1 MMRTLR
7 DKKTMHIV
15 LWILIFAFVVGF
27 VFIAVG
33 TKYQGLNQT
42 DPNVVAKVGKEK
54 ITFDELNQIYE
65 PAVNR
70 LYSSSGQTPSQEEI
84 TELRQ
89 EVLDQLINTS
99 ILNQTADQLRIT
111 VSTEEVAAVIQRQPY
126 FLGNDGKFDKNR
138 YFQILQQN
146 QITPEIYEQSERQ
159 QILTQ
164 KITSV
169 LSDAVVYSPAEV
181 DHYADLLN
189 RDLKA
194 DYLSF
199 NVKSYE
205 KSITPDEDELKS
217 YYESNKSQFDHPE
230 RSKARHI
237 LMTVKAGAT
246 AQEEAA
252 IQKTMSDL
260 REKILSGKITFEA
273 AAKKYSQDPGSAPQG
288 GELGWATRGTMVK
301 EFEDQI
307 FDKLKKGQI
316 SEPFK
321 TQFGYHIVQ
330 LEDYEKS
337 YTSTFEGVRSK
348 ALDQYRNEKAQE
360 EISALAQQV
369 AIKLQQNESLA
380 KAAGDLKLK
389 TQTTA
394 WFTAGAGI
402 PGLKNS
408 ESISQTL
415 GSLYVGEWRG
425 PLDLGDDHCFFQMT
439 QTQDR
444 PLSDAQKQKHL
455 AQAQEQLTAAKQ
467 DQWVKAFL
475 DDQRKKLKV
484 KTFLN

>member
-42 DPNVVAKVGKEK
+42 DPNVAAKVGKEK
-54 ITFDELNQIYE
+54 ITFDQLNQIYDS
-65 PAVNR
+65 AVNR
-70 LYSSSGQTPSQEEI
+70 LYSSSGQAPSPEEM

-99 ILNQTADQLRIT
+99 ILNQTAEKLRIT

-126 FLGNDGKFDKNR
+126 FMGSNGKFDKNI
-138 YFQILQQN
+138 YFDILQKN
-146 QITPEIYEQSERQ
+146 QLTPEIYEQSERQ
-159 QILTQ
+159 QLLTQ

-169 LSDAVVYSPAEV
+169 LADAVVFSPAEV

-189 RDLKA
+189 RSLKA
-194 DYLSF
+194 DILSF

-205 KSITPDEDELKS
+205 KTITPSVDELKS
-217 YYESNKSQFDHPE
+217 YYESNKAQFDHPE
-230 RSKARHI
+230 RAKARHI
-237 LMTVKAGAT
+237 LITLKAGA
-246 AQEEAA
+246 APQEEAA
-252 IQKTMSDL
+252 VQKTLSDL
-260 REKILSGKITFEA
+260 REKISSGKITFA
-273 AAKKYSQDPGSAPQG
+273 DAAKKYSQDPGSAPQG

-337 YTSTFEGVRSK
+337 YTSTFEGVRSQ
-348 ALDQYRNEKAQE
+348 ALDQYRSEKAQE

-369 AIKLQQNESLA
+369 AIKLEQKEPLA
-380 KAAGDLKLK
+380 KAAGELKLK

-402 PGLKNS
+402 PGYKDS
-408 ESISQTL
+408 TAVSQTL
-415 GSLYVGEWRG
+415 AALYVGEWRG
-425 PLDLGDDHCFFQMT
+425 PLDLGDDHCFFQIT
-439 QTQDR
+439 QAQDR
-444 PLSDAQKQKHL
+444 PLSDKEKQKDL
-455 AQAQEQLTAAKQ
+455 AQAQEQLITAKQ
-467 DQWVKAFL
+467 DQWVKSFL
-475 DDQRKKLKV
+475 DDQRQKLKV